1 MISPLGQRQIL
12 QTAAVETVRQ
22 AMEGGFQVQRE
33 QARRQ
38 AFDAKLAEA
47 MLDVSDV
54 AETDVLKLTE
64 QGARVRTGGL
74 PMAPGPLRT
83 SRTRTAGIP
92 RQRVPGRTWTSWP
105 EACRKRA
112 TEVFH
117 AARRARTPGRARDT
131 LDRR

>member
-64 QGARVRTGGL
+64 HGAHEQNQGAGHGTG
-74 PMAPGPLRT
+74 
-83 SRTRTAGIP
+83 
-92 RQRVPGRTWTSWP
+92 
-105 EACRKRA
+105 A
-112 TEVFH
+112 TEDLQEEE
-117 AARRARTPGRARDT
+117 GRDT
-131 LDRR
+131 PAEGAGPHVDLLA

>member
-47 MLDVSDV
+47 MEDVADVS
-54 AETDVLKLTE
+54 ETDVLKLTE
-64 QGARVRTGGL
+64 HQEGRQGAEHGKGASEDL
-74 PMAPGPLRT
+74 PAEEADETPADGAGP
-83 SRTRTAGIP
+83 
-92 RQRVPGRTWTSWP
+92 
-105 EACRKRA
+105 
-112 TEVFH
+112 H
-117 AARRARTPGRARDT
+117 
-131 LDRR
+131 LDLLA

>member
-22 AMEGGFQVQRE
+22 ALEGGQQVQRE

-54 AETDVLKLTE
+54 AETDVLKLTD
-64 QGARVRTGGL
+64 QGAGERRQAKEHGTGATDEAVEEDGQIQ
-74 PMAPGPLRT
+74 AEGAGP
-83 SRTRTAGIP
+83 
-92 RQRVPGRTWTSWP
+92 
-105 EACRKRA
+105 
-112 TEVFH
+112 H
-117 AARRARTPGRARDT
+117 
-131 LDRR
+131 LDLLA

>member
-47 MLDVSDV
+47 MHDV
-54 AETDVLKLTE
+54 ADVTKTDAMKLAEHGAQEQSERQQHGTGATE
-64 QGARVRTGGL
+64 ELPTEESDGTSAEGARL
-74 PMAPGPLRT
+74 
-83 SRTRTAGIP
+83 
-92 RQRVPGRTWTSWP
+92 
-105 EACRKRA
+105 
-112 TEVFH
+112 H
-117 AARRARTPGRARDT
+117 
-131 LDRR
+131 LDLLA

>member
-47 MLDVSDV
+47 MDDVSDV
-54 AETDVLKLTE
+54 NGADGLKLTE
-64 QGARVRTGGL
+64 HGAQDQPSDRQHGTGASEDPETEEERGGPAEGARL
-74 PMAPGPLRT
+74 
-83 SRTRTAGIP
+83 
-92 RQRVPGRTWTSWP
+92 
-105 EACRKRA
+105 
-112 TEVFH
+112 H
-117 AARRARTPGRARDT
+117 
-131 LDRR
+131 LDLLA

>member
-47 MLDVSDV
+47 MLDVADV

-64 QGARVRTGGL
+64 HDTQEQEARHGHGTGASEDL
-74 PMAPGPLRT
+74 PPESTEDLPAEGAGP
-83 SRTRTAGIP
+83 
-92 RQRVPGRTWTSWP
+92 
-105 EACRKRA
+105 
-112 TEVFH
+112 H
-117 AARRARTPGRARDT
+117 
-131 LDRR
+131 LDLLA

>member
-47 MLDVSDV
+47 MLDVADV
-54 AETDVLKLTE
+54 SEADVLKMTE
-64 QGARVRTGGL
+64 HHPQDQGGAREHGKGASEDL
-74 PMAPGPLRT
+74 PAEAEEGTQAEGAGP
-83 SRTRTAGIP
+83 
-92 RQRVPGRTWTSWP
+92 
-105 EACRKRA
+105 
-112 TEVFH
+112 H
-117 AARRARTPGRARDT
+117 
-131 LDRR
+131 LDLLA

>member
-47 MLDVSDV
+47 MTDVVVV
-54 AETDVLKLTE
+54 AETDALRLGE
-64 QGARVRTGGL
+64 QGAPHQGRQDAAGTGASDL
-74 PMAPGPLRT
+74 PEEEAAEGTTAEHAGP
-83 SRTRTAGIP
+83 
-92 RQRVPGRTWTSWP
+92 
-105 EACRKRA
+105 
-112 TEVFH
+112 H
-117 AARRARTPGRARDT
+117 
-131 LDRR
+131 LDFLA

>member
-22 AMEGGFQVQRE
+22 AMEGGLQVQRE

-64 QGARVRTGGL
+64 QGAQERNGGRGHATG
-74 PMAPGPLRT
+74 
-83 SRTRTAGIP
+83 
-92 RQRVPGRTWTSWP
+92 
-105 EACRKRA
+105 A
-112 TEVFH
+112 TEELPEEGGGDLPAEGAGPHVDLL
-117 AARRARTPGRARDT
+117 A
-131 LDRR
+131 